1 MISLFN
7 RVLNVFYYLGLV
19 IVYGSLKIVVNPV
32 HYIINS
38 KLMHLYIKG
47 AFVFW
52 ILIFIQ
58 KIIGG

>member
-1 MISLFN
+1 MISLLN

-19 IVYGSLKIVVNPV
+19 IIYGSLKLVINPV
-32 HYIINS
+32 NYIINS
-38 KLMHLYIKG
+38 KLMNLYIKG